1 MITAS
6 RTPYPLQYSAGGDD
20 SLTDRLVIRGKIT
33 GHSLVQINNFGG
45 AGARTDKG
53 ILIIEAQP
61 VITRRRTPSA

>member
-1 MITAS
+1 M
-6 RTPYPLQYSAGGDD
+6 
-20 SLTDRLVIRGKIT
+20 T